1 VGLTTLDPV
10 DAFVAFAADERA
22 IDRDVVLDRLREE
35 RPVFYAEMFEAWVLT
50 RHEDVF
56 AVLGDEE
63 TFETLSEGRGAPI
76 YGRSLIQWRGR
87 EHNKK
92 AGPVVKRIRSP
103 RAFSAGVDEMV
114 RRIAA
119 GVADRLPLGVTIEFK
134 QDYAMWIPLLSIAEL
149 LDIDEPRRLRQW
161 SYAIAAG
168 STSSVA
174 YPERRV
180 VALEALAQLR
190 EVLEPIV
197 TERRRTPGSDIIS
210 DLATA
215 TYDGK
220 PFPFDEIVATVAF
233 LITAGVETTER
244 ALTSLFRHLA
254 LHPGRW
260 REVRSRRE
268 DRTFLLSLSAE
279 ALRLWG
285 PIQGLTRA
293 TCRPVSFHGQS
304 IDAGERLVLML
315 GAANRDPRAF
325 EEPERFDPERW
336 IENAER
342 QFVAGGRVLPFGAG
356 RHHCAGSR
364 LAATEMVHAI
374 REFCARVDHLE
385 PVGELP
391 GMEGLLLTSPPSL
404 PVICRPA

>member
-1 VGLTTLDPV
+1 VGSTKLDPV
-10 DAFVAFAADERA
+10 DAFVALAGGAQTS
-22 IDRDVVLDRLREE
+22 DRDVVLDCLREE

-50 RHEDVF
+50 RHEDILT
-56 AVLGDEE
+56 VLSDEE

-103 RAFSAGVDEMV
+103 RAFSTGVDEMV
-114 RRIAA
+114 QRIAVE
-119 GVADRLPLGVTIEFK
+119 VADRLPFGVEIDFR
-134 QDYAMWIPLLSIAEL
+134 QDYAMWIPLISITEL
-149 LDIDEPRRLRQW
+149 LDIDESRQLSDW
-161 SYAIAAG
+161 GHAIADG

-180 VALEALAQLR
+180 AALDALAQLR
-190 EVLEPIV
+190 ELLEPIV
-197 TERRRTPGSDIIS
+197 AERRQTPGSDIVS

-215 TYDGK
+215 TYDGE

-233 LITAGVETTER
+233 LITAGGETTER

-254 LHPGRW
+254 LHPDMW
-260 REVRSRRE
+260 REVRARRE

-285 PIQGLTRA
+285 PIQGLTRG
-293 TCRPVSFHGQS
+293 TIRPTSFYGQT
-304 IDAGERLVLML
+304 IDADERLVLML

-325 EEPERFDPERW
+325 DAPERFDPERW
-336 IENAER
+336 IDNAER

-404 PVICRPA
+404 PVICHPA

>member
-1 VGLTTLDPV
+1 MGTTRLDPV
-10 DAFVAFAADERA
+10 EALVALAGGDLT
-22 IDRDVVLDRLREE
+22 IDRDLVLDRLREE
-35 RPVFYAEMFEAWVLT
+35 QPIFYTEVFEGWVLT
-50 RHEDVF
+50 RHADIL

-103 RAFSAGVDEMV
+103 RAFSTTVDEMV
-114 RRIAA
+114 RRIAV
-119 GVADRLPLGVTIEFK
+119 GVADRLPLGVEIDFR
-134 QDYAMWIPLLSIAEL
+134 QDYAMWIPLLSITEL
-149 LDIDEPRRLRQW
+149 LDIDESRQLSDW
-161 SYAIAAG
+161 GHAIADG

-180 VALEALAQLR
+180 TALDALAQLR
-190 EVLEPIV
+190 ALLEPIV
-197 TERRRTPGSDIIS
+197 AERRQTPGSDIVS

-215 TYDGK
+215 SYDGE

-233 LITAGVETTER
+233 LITAGGETTER

-254 LHPGRW
+254 LHPDLW
-260 REVRSRRE
+260 REVRARRE

-285 PIQGLTRA
+285 PIQGLTRG
-293 TCRPVSFHGQS
+293 TIRPTSFYGQP
-304 IDAGERLVLML
+304 IDAGETLVLML
-315 GAANRDPRAF
+315 GAANRDPRVF
-325 EEPERFDPERW
+325 DDPDRFDPERW
-336 IENAER
+336 VDNAER
-342 QFVAGGRVLPFGAG
+342 QFLAGSRVLPFGAG

-391 GMEGLLLTSPPSL
+391 GMEGLLLTSPQTL
-404 PVICRPA
+404 PVICHPA